1 MKKGRGGRSFG
12 GERRDGFHYNRHQVP
27 RQVVS
32 SSSSSSSNPAPA
44 PASSSNSPTN
54 PQNLVGTCPD
64 MCPAKERAQRER
76 LRDLSVLER
85 LNEDTTKT
93 SPTLAVKK
101 FCRTISSADVNV
113 SDIRPLPVL
122 KQTLD
127 YLMKLLDST
136 NFPFEIVHD
145 FIFDRTRS
153 IRQDLTMQNLVS
165 PEAAQIYED
174 IVKFHIIS
182 HQKLAKCWGRPEI
195 SSLCHLNVEQLI
207 KCLLS
212 LYDMYQVI
220 GKGKCT
226 SNKEAEFY
234 SLYVLLHLGNNL
246 PKMGETLSLWYRQL
260 AHSVHLAKEV
270 QIAKK
275 ILRYAEM
282 GNFKLFFSTV
292 AMDLTNLQF
301 GLIEPF
307 LNEVRARAIV
317 QFNQSCYKLQ
327 PIPMRHLSELLM
339 VKEEELE
346 QLCKSCSLETSM
358 DDTGIRLLPCKQAT
372 FCIPKSGFPFIGI
385 SANQSI

>member
-1 MKKGRGGRSFG
+1 MERMKKGRSERSFG
-12 GERRDGFHYNRHQVP
+12 RETKDEPYYNRHNRFKEVA
-27 RQVVS
+27 
-32 SSSSSSSNPAPA
+32 SSSSSSNSA
-44 PASSSNSPTN
+44 PASPSDSPTN

-85 LNEDTTKT
+85 LNGDTSKT
-93 SPTLAVKK
+93 SRALAVKK
-101 FCRTISSADVNV
+101 FCRTISSADLNL

-127 YLMKLLDST
+127 YLMKLLDSAK
-136 NFPFEIVHD
+136 FPFEALHD

-153 IRQDLTMQNLVS
+153 IRQDLTRQNLVS
-165 PEAAQIYED
+165 LQAAQIYED

-182 HQKLAKCWGRPEI
+182 HQKLAKCRERPEI

-212 LYDMYQVI
+212 LYDMYRLI
-220 GKGKCT
+220 GKGKGI
-226 SNKEAEFY
+226 SHNEAEFY
-234 SLYVLLHLGNNL
+234 SLYVLLHLGNSL
-246 PKMGETLSLWYRQL
+246 PNMGGTLSLWYRQL
-260 AHSVHLAKEV
+260 AYSVHMTKEV
-270 QIAKK
+270 RVAKK

-301 GLIEPF
+301 SLIEPF
-307 LNEVRARAIV
+307 LDEVRARAIV

-327 PIPMRHLSELLM
+327 PFPLRHLSELLM
-339 VKEEELE
+339 VKEDELE

-358 DDTGIRLLPCKQAT
+358 DVTGIKLLPCKQAT
-372 FCIPKSGFPFIGI
+372 FCIPKIGLPFNGL
-385 SANQSI
+385 STNQSM